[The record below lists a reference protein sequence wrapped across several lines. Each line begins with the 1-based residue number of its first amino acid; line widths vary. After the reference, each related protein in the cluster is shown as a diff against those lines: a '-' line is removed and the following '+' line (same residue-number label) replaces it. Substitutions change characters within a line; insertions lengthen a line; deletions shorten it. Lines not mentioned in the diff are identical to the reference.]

1 MQKEILL
8 GEYSKLVSD
17 TTLLSTLILLQKEYQ
32 SNSVFPEKENVF
44 KAFKSCPYKDLKVVI
59 LGQGPYPQKGYA
71 TGLAFANPDNGLVM
85 STSLQLIYERLVKDY
100 PYDDYGELPFD
111 IGYGFGFDRTLES
124 WAKQGVLLLN
134 SSLTVIENKI
144 GSHSNIWYP
153 FIKELLTNLSEIN
166 CGIIYLLFGNEAKV
180 FKSFINTNSNYVLEY
195 YHPAYFARN
204 NKEFE
209 CDGFIKTNQILK
221 QNNNLKINWN
231 GENA

>member
-1 MQKEILL
+1 MQKETLL
-8 GEYSKLVSD
+8 GEYSKLISD

-59 LGQGPYPQKGYA
+59 LGQDPYPQKGYA

-85 STSLQLIYERLVKDY
+85 STSLQLIYERLFKDY

-111 IGYGFGFDRTLES
+111 ICYGFGFDRTLES

-231 GENA
+231 GENV

>member
-1 MQKEILL
+1 MQKETLL
-8 GEYSKLVSD
+8 GEYSKLISD
-17 TTLLSTLILLQKEYQ
+17 TTLLSTLMLLQKEYQ

-59 LGQGPYPQKGYA
+59 LGQDPYPQKGCA

-85 STSLQLIYERLVKDY
+85 SPSLQLIYERLVKDY

-111 IGYGFGFDRTLES
+111 IAYGFGFDRTLES

-195 YHPAYFARN
+195 YPPAYFARN

-231 GENA
+231 GENV

>member
-1 MQKEILL
+1 MQKETLL

-17 TTLLSTLILLQKEYQ
+17 TTLLSTLMLLQKEYQ

-59 LGQGPYPQKGYA
+59 LGQDPYPQKGYA

-85 STSLQLIYERLVKDY
+85 SPSLQLIYERLVKDY

-111 IGYGFGFDRTLES
+111 IDYGFGFDRTLES

-231 GENA
+231 GENV